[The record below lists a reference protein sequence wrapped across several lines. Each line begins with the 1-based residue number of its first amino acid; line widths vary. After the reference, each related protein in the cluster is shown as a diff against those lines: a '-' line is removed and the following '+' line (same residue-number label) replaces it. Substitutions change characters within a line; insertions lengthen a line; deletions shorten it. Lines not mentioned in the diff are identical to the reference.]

1 LSRKNSPIAQPENG
15 ARYCIVAGLE
25 APATTTIV
33 CSIAPCSSS
42 VATIFATEDS
52 FCPIAT

>member
-1 LSRKNSPIAQPENG
+1 MAQPANG
-15 ARYCIVAGLE
+15 AMYWSVAGLE
-25 APATTTIV
+25 APATTTML

-52 FCPIAT
+52 FWPIAT